1 MTAAPHAAL
10 QESLKFMRHAKREVL
25 TTDDVNAALRLR
37 NVEALYGFTA
47 NSDPLNF
54 VRAVGT
60 NDLYFIDD
68 KARPVHSW
76 STASFSRPLNQTRYL
91 YHVL

>member
-1 MTAAPHAAL
+1 
-10 QESLKFMRHAKREVL
+10 MRHAKREVL
-25 TTDDVNAALRLR
+25 TTEDVNSALRLR

-54 VRAVGT
+54 CRAVGT

-68 KARPVHSW
+68 KVR
-76 STASFSRPLNQTRYL
+76 
-91 YHVL
+91 

>member
-1 MTAAPHAAL
+1 
-10 QESLKFMRHAKREVL
+10 MRHAKREVL

-68 KARPVHSW
+68 KVRA
-76 STASFSRPLNQTRYL
+76 
-91 YHVL
+91 VLHDR